1 VRHVVVGTAGHVD
14 HGKTALVYALTGVM
28 TDRLPEEQRRGIT
41 IELGFAPWR
50 IGNDL
55 LVSIID
61 APGHRKLVHHMI
73 AGASGIDLVLLV
85 VAADEGVMPQ
95 TREHIAACRLL
106 GVRRALVAVTKVDR
120 VDRDLAELAAEEA
133 LGLLAEHDIE
143 ARAVLVSS
151 KSGEGIEELR
161 AAMREAIGEGA
172 GRERGRRVRLSV
184 DRVFTVKGSG
194 TVVTGTLVEGKLQ
207 VGAPLRVL
215 GADHERSSSARAL
228 HVHGEVRDSVAAPT
242 RLAINLGGLALDEV
256 ERGDVVTDD
265 AHVLPT
271 RMIDVWMTALEP
283 LRRGFEGSIF
293 VGTARS
299 TARVQPIDKRDE
311 LTGGGLVRLRLAAPL
326 VVLGGDRFV
335 LRGAHVDSP
344 VGAVVGG
351 GRVLDARPP
360 RQTRAVKRAA
370 LLTALERGDAEEA
383 VVLLAGEH
391 SPRPLLK
398 STLPSRFSLSADAL
412 LAAADKA
419 VQRGALVKVG
429 RVGWLARE
437 GVERLRKRA
446 LEVVGEHHQRAPLEP
461 GVKLQTLRE
470 RIAKIAGEETTAELL
485 QRMTSDKELVVEGDS
500 ARLPSF
506 KGAAAHAESA
516 RALADAKKALAEAAL
531 GGLTENALAERL
543 HSDVKQVRAIT
554 AALAR
559 EGAALRCSDL
569 WFEARAVEALRARIV
584 AHFEREPVLTIQQ
597 FKDMTGLGRKQA
609 IPLLEHFDRTKV
621 TKRQGS
627 DRVKG

>member
-1 VRHVVVGTAGHVD
+1 
-14 HGKTALVYALTGVM
+14 
-28 TDRLPEEQRRGIT
+28 
-41 IELGFAPWR
+41 
-50 IGNDL
+50 
-55 LVSIID
+55 
-61 APGHRKLVHHMI
+61 
-73 AGASGIDLVLLV
+73 
-85 VAADEGVMPQ
+85 
-95 TREHIAACRLL
+95 
-106 GVRRALVAVTKVDR
+106 
-120 VDRDLAELAAEEA
+120 
-133 LGLLAEHDIE
+133 
-143 ARAVLVSS
+143 
-151 KSGEGIEELR
+151 
-161 AAMREAIGEGA
+161 
-172 GRERGRRVRLSV
+172 
-184 DRVFTVKGSG
+184 
-194 TVVTGTLVEGKLQ
+194 
-207 VGAPLRVL
+207 
-215 GADHERSSSARAL
+215 
-228 HVHGEVRDSVAAPT
+228 
-242 RLAINLGGLALDEV
+242 V